1 MHTHTHIPL
10 RPQAYSL
17 DLTYR
22 VLYTSTVVRM
32 NKTKTVNF
40 QSLRVPI
47 VVIVLLVIMG
57 VSFSCLYFCA
67 LSFIMRYGI
76 NPVHGQPAE
85 REQAHGQHVEG
96 EVPRL
101 LFDYPMSVTDYSARF
116 SDGYRENYDY
126 SHYAK
131 NGILVIPLYYENH
144 VYRTQQIPQEATLGK
159 PVIIQ
164 PTTEKTFGEVIKE
177 IEPRMLEAEMFIFF
191 VQNCPPVTVGTYFPA
206 HCEKEKGTDKVVQLL
221 CVYPIPELE
230 SKRLNAEIYRTLSRN
245 TTIILRDGEYT
256 ARYEEAIASNHFL
269 FFQQIGWPKDCVEQV
284 CRNIGYEP
292 RYVDYVC
299 PTMFS
304 WNLSGHANRVIIKYT
319 AEELHIIKKFL
330 QVAED

>member
-1 MHTHTHIPL
+1 
-10 RPQAYSL
+10 
-17 DLTYR
+17 
-22 VLYTSTVVRM
+22 M
-32 NKTKTVNF
+32 NKTKIVNF

-101 LFDYPMSVTDYSARF
+101 LFDYPLSVTDYSAQY

-131 NGILVIPLYYENH
+131 NGILVIPLYYKNH

-177 IEPRMLEAEMFIFF
+177 IDPRMLEAEGFIFF
-191 VQNCPPVTVGTYFPA
+191 VQNCPPVTVGPYFPA

-221 CVYPIPELE
+221 CVYPIPEQE
-230 SKRLNAEIYRTLSRN
+230 SKKLNTEIYRTLSQN
-245 TTIILRDGEYT
+245 CTIALRDGEYT
-256 ARYEEAIASNHFL
+256 ARYEEAIASNRFL
-269 FFQQIGWPKDCVEQV
+269 FFQQVGYPKDCVEQN
-284 CRNIGYEP
+284 CRNVGYEP

-299 PTMFS
+299 PAMFS
-304 WNLSGHANRVIIKYT
+304 WDLSGHGDRIIINYT
-319 AEELHIIKKFL
+319 AEELNIIKNFL